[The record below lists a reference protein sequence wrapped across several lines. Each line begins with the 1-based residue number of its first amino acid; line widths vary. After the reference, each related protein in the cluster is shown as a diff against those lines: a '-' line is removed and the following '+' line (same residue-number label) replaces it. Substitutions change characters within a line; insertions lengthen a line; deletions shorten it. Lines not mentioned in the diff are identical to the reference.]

1 MPAGTRDPETYA
13 IIGAAMEA
21 HRQLGPG
28 FLEAAYREALAF
40 AFTDRGIPFA
50 REVPFRLQFEGRV
63 LKTHYRADYVCFG
76 TVIVELKALSALT
89 GGEIAQT
96 LNYLKASGLMRGLL
110 LNFGRESLEYRR
122 LVLSPRNPSAASGSP

>member
-1 MPAGTRDPETYA
+1 MPSASTRDPETYA
-13 IIGAAMEA
+13 IIGAAMEV

-40 AFTDRGIPFA
+40 AFAERGIPFA
-50 REVPFRLQFEGRV
+50 GEVPFRLQFDGRV
-63 LKTHYRADYVCFG
+63 LRTHYRADYVCYG
-76 TVIVELKALSALT
+76 SIIVELKALTALT

-96 LNYLKASGLMRGLL
+96 LNYLKASGLRRGLL

-122 LVLSPRNPSAASGSP
+122 LVFTPPGSADCAD